1 MRVKIARW
9 GNSTA
14 VRIPQAI
21 VDGLKLKAGEEMEMR
36 LRDSAVEFV
45 RPNQAGHMTLDEM
58 CAEMERLGIENAP
71 ETLEWGSPR
80 GSEIIEDDDY
90 SLGIIT
96 PETMERDWLARNAK

>member
-1 MRVKIARW
+1 MRVKIAKW

-21 VDGLKLKAGEEMEMR
+21 VDGLKLKAGEEVEMQ
-36 LRDSAVEFV
+36 LRDNIVEFV
-45 RPNQAGHMTLDEM
+45 RPHQIKYMTLDEM
-58 CAEMERLGIENAP
+58 IAEMERLGIENAP
-71 ETLEWGSPR
+71 ESVEWGPPH
-80 GSEIIEDDDY
+80 GSEIFEEDDY